1 MTLKVGI
8 YDTPQV
14 ALKAAPNV
22 RIDMPNPNLGAVLG
36 QGISAVSD
44 AMAQEEQRI
53 SQKRVEEFD
62 NKLTTFDLQQRAEV
76 AKVKG
81 QAAFAPGS
89 DGTEP
94 LQVFKA
100 TRENFIQEQTKDL
113 TPKQREVAMALA
125 AKHGV
130 RVQAEWAQHQDN
142 ELQSWQKSVAI
153 DGAKIQA
160 EAAMAN
166 VNNAE
171 AFNEALGKMSYH
183 IQEANPGVEM
193 TATIREQQSRV
204 ALGSLKNLIGA
215 GTVIQ
220 PDGYQHLFTKLIAN
234 DKVNDKAAAD
244 ELMAKGNAANIGLL
258 AGKQV
263 WYPGMTHDAMLSVA
277 DSMAGDNAQVHEEIM
292 KNFQRRNA
300 NHEADTKVYDTKTL
314 GAVFDKVYSFRQ
326 STSAARAQLLAD
338 TSISKESRAKAFH
351 DLAAWDKSNKE
362 SAEDMFPAFASFVTS
377 EEFPTLSRD
386 EVLKALPGFG
396 KLAGAVLSRW
406 EQATADS
413 SARIPQVAK
422 DLALSTLLGADVGNK
437 AKRDEVKPL
446 LDAAMVQ
453 VQDAISRE
461 SKGKG
466 KYASKPPT
474 AQQIANDIVTL
485 ARPRIVEKRI
495 FFRKDVTAP
504 LAAMTPTQ
512 QNDAVAALDAQT
524 RAMIKVKLLADGK
537 PNPTTIDIMRAN
549 DEIEAMKVNDK
560 LAYEALVADV
570 TPKKP
575 STPSTRPMDYR

>member
-8 YDTPQV
+8 YDAPQV
-14 ALKAAPNV
+14 KQQAAPNA
-22 RIDMPNPNLGAVLG
+22 RINVQTPNIGGALA
-36 QGISAVSD
+36 QGISAV
-44 AMAQEEQRI
+44 AGVMAQEEQRL

-81 QAAFAPGS
+81 QAAFARGS

-100 TRENFIQEQTKDL
+100 TCENFIQEQTKDL

-142 ELQSWQKSVAI
+142 ELQAWQKSVAI
-153 DGAKIQA
+153 DGAKVQA
-160 EAAMAN
+160 DAAMAN

-171 AFNEALGKMSYH
+171 AFNEALGKMAYH

-193 TATIREQQSRV
+193 TETIREQQSRI

-220 PDGYQHLFTKLIAN
+220 PDGYQHLFTKLTAN
-234 DKVNDKAAAD
+234 DKATAD

-258 AGKQV
+258 AGQQV
-263 WYPGMTHDAMLSVA
+263 WYPGMTQAAMISVA
-277 DSMAGDNAQVHEEIM
+277 DSMAGDNAQVHEEIV
-292 KNFQRRNA
+292 KNLQRREA
-300 NHEADTKVYDTKTL
+300 NHEVDVKVYDKKVL
-314 GAVFDKVYSFRQ
+314 GDVFDRVYSYRT
-326 STSAARAQLLAD
+326 STSEARKQLLAD
-338 TSISKESRAKAFH
+338 TSLSKDSRAKAFH

-362 SAEDMFPAFASFVTS
+362 SAEDMFPAFAAFVTS
-377 EEFPTLSRD
+377 ESFPTLTRD

-396 KLAGAVLSRW
+396 RLSGQVLQRW
-406 EQATADS
+406 EMATADS
-413 SARIPQVAK
+413 TARIPQVAK
-422 DLALSTLLGADVGNK
+422 DLAVSTLLGADVGNK
-437 AKRDEVKPL
+437 AKRDELKPL

-453 VQDAISRE
+453 VQDRISAD

-466 KYASKPPT
+466 KYATKPPT
-474 AQQIANDIVTL
+474 AQEVANEIVVL

-495 FFRKDVTAP
+495 FFRKDVKAP
-504 LAAMTPTQ
+504 LAAMTPAQ
-512 QNDAVAALDAQT
+512 QTDAVAALDQT
-524 RAMIKVKLLADGK
+524 MRSMIRVKLLQQGIAS
-537 PNPTTIDIMRAN
+537 PTAAQIMRAN
-549 DEIEAMKVNDK
+549 DDIEAMKTSDK
-560 LAYEALVADV
+560 VGYEGLLAAVQPA
-570 TPKKP
+570 TK
-575 STPSTRPMDYR
+575 TTAQTRPMDRR

>member
-8 YDTPQV
+8 YDAPQV
-14 ALKAAPNV
+14 KQQAAPNA
-22 RIDMPNPNLGAVLG
+22 RINVQTPNLGGALA
-36 QGISAVSD
+36 QGISAVAD
-44 AMAQEEQRI
+44 VMAQEEQRI

-81 QAAFAPGS
+81 QAAFARGS

-142 ELQSWQKSVAI
+142 ELQAWQKSVAI
-153 DGAKIQA
+153 DGAKVQA
-160 EAAMAN
+160 DAAMAN

-171 AFNEALGKMSYH
+171 AFNEALGKMAYH

-193 TATIREQQSRV
+193 TEAIREQQSRV

-220 PDGYQHLFTKLIAN
+220 PDGYQHLFTKLTAN
-234 DKVNDKAAAD
+234 DKATAD

-258 AGKQV
+258 AGQQV

-292 KNFQRRNA
+292 KNFQSRNA

-377 EEFPTLSRD
+377 EAFPTLSRD

-422 DLALSTLLGADVGNK
+422 DLALSTLLGSDVGNK
-437 AKRDEVKPL
+437 AKRDEIKPL

-453 VQDAISRE
+453 VQDTITRE

-474 AQQIANDIVTL
+474 AQQIANDIVVL
-485 ARPRIVEKRI
+485 ARPRIVEKRA

-512 QNDAVAALDAQT
+512 QSDAVAALDQQT
-524 RAMIKVKLLADGK
+524 RAMIKVKLLAEGK
-537 PNPTTIDIMRAN
+537 PNPTTVDIMRAN
-549 DEIEAMKVNDK
+549 DEIEAMKVSDK
-560 LAYEALVADV
+560 MAYEALLADV
-570 TPKKP
+570 TPKTR
-575 STPSTRPMDYR
+575 STPQSRPMDYR